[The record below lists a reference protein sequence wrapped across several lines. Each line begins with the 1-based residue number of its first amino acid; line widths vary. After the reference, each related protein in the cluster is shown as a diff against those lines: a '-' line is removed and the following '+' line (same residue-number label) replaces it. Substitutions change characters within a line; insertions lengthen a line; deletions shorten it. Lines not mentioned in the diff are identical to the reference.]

1 MDFKV
6 ADLCDEFG
14 EKAKVL
20 RPIFSDFGG
29 QSRSFGEAVTIK
41 CFEDNSRIKEL
52 STQPGLGRILVVDAG
67 GSDRCALVGDMIAG
81 DLCINGW
88 AGVIMFGYIRD
99 KAELSKLPIMIKAL
113 GAMPRR
119 SSRRGEGQVGE
130 PVEFAN
136 QRIVSGDKIYA
147 DEDGII
153 ILNEPINSA
162 S

>member
-1 MDFKV
+1 MMDFKV

-14 EKAKVL
+14 EKAKVF

-29 QSRSFGEAVTIK
+29 QTRCFGEAVTVK

-52 STQPGLGRILVVDAG
+52 SSQPGLGRVMVIDAG
-67 GSDRCALVGDMIAG
+67 GSDRCALVGDIIAG

-88 AGVIMFGYIRD
+88 VGVVIYGYIRD
-99 KAELSKLPIMIKAL
+99 KAELAKLPIVVKAL

-119 SSRRGEGQVGE
+119 SNRRGEGQVGE

-136 QRIVSGDKIYA
+136 QRVNNGDQIYM

-153 ILNEPINSA
+153 ILNEAIEK
-162 S
+162 